1 MPTRWMDGDAA
12 VIVYSEENRS
22 ANLSLRAQS
31 FARPRSLALSSE
43 AIPEVRLNVT
53 TKLADLNQ
61 SISLTKGEN
70 LIRFRVPEGC
80 EKPCDIPQLNSSD
93 CRCLSVAA
101 QNLIIMP

>member
-1 MPTRWMDGDAA
+1 MDGDAA
-12 VIVYSEENRS
+12 VNVYSEENRS
-22 ANLSLRAQS
+22 VNLSLRAQS

-43 AIPEVRLNVT
+43 SFPEVRLNIT
-53 TKLADLNQ
+53 TELADLTQ
-61 SISLTKGEN
+61 PILLTKGEN
-70 LIRFRVPEGC
+70 LIRFRVPDGC